1 MKRIVSLGITALLLG
16 LSWASPACTRKS
28 APVQP
33 ANTAVSNQQTDQTGA
48 SASGGQLSDTKIFA
62 GSIGSSNDLQMK
74 LVRSGD
80 DLSGTYSYVRIG
92 KPITVKGTIDKDGN
106 ITLSEYDAGSIQ
118 TGVFKGKWDP
128 SDPTAVKIDGTW
140 SKPNGDQQA
149 KFNLIEEPIS
159 FSSGWEVVTKQ
170 IKASDNKLKYD
181 IEAQYPQI
189 SGSTEARITRF
200 NSLTKSLVL
209 KKISEFKK
217 DMAERAAEDDQ
228 PPSDSDMRSDLG
240 IGYDIALAND
250 DLVSVGFDIGG
261 YSRGA
266 AHPSSFTE
274 TINYDLKNGKTL
286 KLADLF
292 KPSSSYLK
300 IISAYCIN
308 DLKKQAKAQGPD
320 SLLINDGIQN
330 GAAAKAENYKS
341 WTITRKGMAITFDAY
356 QVAPYAAGPQFV
368 LVPYSALQDTINPDG
383 PLGQFV
389 RTNT

>member
-1 MKRIVSLGITALLLG
+1 MKRTVLLGITALLLG
-16 LSWASPACTRKS
+16 LFSVLPACTRKS
-28 APVQP
+28 APGQS
-33 ANTAVSNQQTDQTGA
+33 ANSPGSKQQTDQTSA
-48 SASGGQLSDTKIFA
+48 PASGGQLGETKVFA

-74 LVRSGD
+74 LLRSGD

-92 KPITVKGTIDKDGN
+92 KPITLKGTIDKDGN
-106 ITLSEYDAGSIQ
+106 LTLFEYDAGNAQ
-118 TGVFKGKWDP
+118 TGVFKGKWDT
-128 SDPTAVKIDGTW
+128 SDPTAVKIEGTW
-140 SKPNGDQQA
+140 SKPNGDKQA
-149 KFNLIEEPIS
+149 KFSLIEEPIS
-159 FSSGWEVVTKQ
+159 FTSGLELITKQ
-170 IKASDNKLKYD
+170 IKESDNKLKYD

-200 NSLTKSLVL
+200 NSLTKGLVS

-217 DMAERAAEDDQ
+217 DMAERSAEEEQ

-240 IGYDIALAND
+240 IGYHIALAND
-250 DLVSVGFDIGG
+250 DFVSVGFGIGG

-266 AHPSSFTE
+266 AHPYSYTE
-274 TINYDLKNGKTL
+274 PINYDLKNGKTL

-300 IISAYCIN
+300 VISAYCVN

-320 SLLINDGIQN
+320 SALTSDWIQT

-341 WTITRKGMAITFDAY
+341 WTITRKGLAINFDAY
-356 QVAPYAAGPQFV
+356 QVGPYAAGPQFV
-368 LVPYSALQDTINPDG
+368 SVPYSALQDTINPDG

-389 RTNT
+389 K

>member
-1 MKRIVSLGITALLLG
+1 MKRIVLLGTTALLLG
-16 LSWASPACTRKS
+16 GLFWGLPACTRKS
-28 APVQP
+28 APGQS
-33 ANTAVSNQQTDQTGA
+33 ANTASSKQTDQTSA
-48 SASGGQLSDTKIFA
+48 PASGGQLGETKIFA

-92 KPITVKGTIDKDGN
+92 RPITLKGTIDKDGN
-106 ITLSEYDAGSIQ
+106 LTLSEYDAGNAQ
-118 TGVFKGKWDP
+118 TGVFKGKWDT
-128 SDPTAVKIDGTW
+128 SDPTTVKIEGTW
-140 SKPNGDQQA
+140 AKPNGDKPA
-149 KFNLIEEPIS
+149 KFSLTEEPIS
-159 FSSGWEVVTKQ
+159 FTGGLELVTRR
-170 IKASDNKLKYD
+170 IKESDNKLKYD

-200 NSLTKSLVL
+200 NLQAKSLVS

-217 DMAERAAEDDQ
+217 DMAERAAEADE
-228 PPSDSDMRSDLG
+228 PPGDSDMRSDLG

-250 DLVSVGFDIGG
+250 DLVSVGFGIGG

-266 AHPSSFTE
+266 AHPNSYTE
-274 TINYDLKNGKTL
+274 AINYDLKNGKTL

-300 IISAYCIN
+300 AISAYCIN

-320 SLLINDGIQN
+320 SALTNDWIQT

-341 WTITRKGMAITFDAY
+341 WTITKKGLAITFDAY
-356 QVAPYAAGPQFV
+356 QVGPYAAGPQFV
-368 LVPYSALQDTINPDG
+368 SIPYSAVKETINPDG

-389 RTNT
+389 K